1 MLGLFWYLL
10 RLLLCDSSNRF
21 FVRFLLINIWA
32 GKIKKIRNVF
42 YWQTFKRINE
52 ILEWMEIIRNIEIRM
67 EIIRINRKLIKL
79 NKSQCKK
86 FKNQQVKSTCWLNSS
101 QATFF
106 SSTGLLKKPT
116 TIFKLKHPVLFYNNF
131 ITKVSWGHYS
141 MEMAS
146 CIWKANPTFK
156 YNLRTADGVTKR
168 IISHKNNYSI
178 HSSLSSSAFS
188 SSTAIMWSMGKSILK
203 TCS

>member
-10 RLLLCDSSNRF
+10 MLILCDSPNQFFGRF
-21 FVRFLLINIWA
+21 ILMDIWA
-32 GKIKKIRNVF
+32 SKIKKIRNVF
-42 YWQTFKRINE
+42 YWQAFKRINE
-52 ILEWMEIIRNIEIRM
+52 ILEWMEIIRSIEIRM

-86 FKNQQVKSTCWLNSS
+86 FKNPQVNSTCWLNSS

-106 SSTGLLKKPT
+106 SSTGSLKKLT

-146 CIWKANPTFK
+146 CIWKANLTFK
-156 YNLRTADGVTKR
+156 YNLRTVDEVTKR
-168 IISHKNNYSI
+168 IISLKNNYLI
-178 HSSLSSSAFS
+178 HSSQSSSAFS
-188 SSTAIMWSMGKSILK
+188 SSTTKMWSMAKSILK